1 MQNKVELSGTTQ
13 NHEEPHKPR
22 RTSTYL
28 SRSYAKLKI
37 EKYVQ
42 KYAKLWVKLCYL
54 ISRKY
59 SILSNIHICT
69 SAHTLTLMS
78 THARMCMYMHTYTDL
93 CTHVYGCGHKCMPAD
108 AYKSLRTPV
117 HAMHKFKCPRMS
129 MYACARLRQN
139 KHKRKIACQ
148 CMPVNAYVHIQRSV
162 HARARACPRTPA
174 HELPHMPAH
183 LHSLIGTHNNKT
195 IMFMHAWNAY
205 IRLRMPEHTCVRTRT
220 PAHARARPHTP
231 SKHNWLTGTH
241 NNTKMS

>member
-1 MQNKVELSGTTQ
+1 
-13 NHEEPHKPR
+13 
-22 RTSTYL
+22 
-28 SRSYAKLKI
+28 
-37 EKYVQ
+37 
-42 KYAKLWVKLCYL
+42 
-54 ISRKY
+54 
-59 SILSNIHICT
+59 
-69 SAHTLTLMS
+69 MS

-205 IRLRMPEHTCVRTRT
+205 IRLRMPAHARAHLCTH
-220 PAHARARPHTP
+220 AHARARPRT
-231 SKHNWLTGTH
+231 STYSFKTQLTHRNSQQHKNVLKIRNGEK
-241 NNTKMS
+241 KMRKKSTAKKTSLLSRLSDKRLSRLIKCWT